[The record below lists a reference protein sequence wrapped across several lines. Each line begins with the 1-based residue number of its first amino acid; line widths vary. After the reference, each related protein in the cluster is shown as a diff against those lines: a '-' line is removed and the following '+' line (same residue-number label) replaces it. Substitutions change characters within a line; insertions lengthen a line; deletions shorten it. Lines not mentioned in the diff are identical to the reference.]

1 MPVFRHL
8 LVTAAS
14 VVAVA
19 ACVVGGLAAS
29 ASATP
34 AGQSRTAAVAA
45 AVANHSHA
53 SVDGAPGVAFHPT
66 GAAGLKA
73 AGECAGWATDAG
85 FANNGYYGGE
95 LTTAVAI
102 ALAESG
108 CNPAAC
114 LDDTHPSV
122 HCSQHSEPAGDDL
135 DRGAWQLNNQVPP
148 VVSDACAYSGPC
160 SANAA
165 YSLSGDGTYFA
176 LWVTYGNDTYAKDI
190 PLAQE
195 AVNALHAGTVA
206 STIIGS
212 CLGYAA
218 DKAGQKALL
227 ANCHAK
233 YSQSWQVSGETLR
246 THSGLCLTATSSR
259 HAAAVDLAR
268 CTRGNTL
275 QEWIAESA
283 AELYNPGAHRCLA
296 DTTPISRGGD
306 KPGVVIVATA
316 CSPTQGEGWFKP

>member
-1 MPVFRHL
+1 VI
-8 LVTAAS
+8 
-14 VVAVA
+14 AVA
-19 ACVVGGLAAS
+19 GSVLGGLAVS

-34 AGQSRTAAVAA
+34 AGRVPA
-45 AVANHSHA
+45 
-53 SVDGAPGVAFHPT
+53 GAPAARQTPATANGVRGVTFHPS

-73 AGECAGWATDAG
+73 AGECANWATDAG

-95 LTTAVAI
+95 LTTAVAV

-108 CNPAAC
+108 CDPALC
-114 LDDTHPSV
+114 LDDTHMSV
-122 HCSQHSEPAGDDL
+122 HCSQTSEPAGDEL
-135 DRGAWQLNNQVPP
+135 DRGAWQLNNKATP
-148 VVSDACAYSGPC
+148 VIQDKCAYSGPC
-160 SANAA
+160 SADAA
-165 YSLSGDGTYFA
+165 YSSVSGVGTYFA
-176 LWVTYGNDTYAKDI
+176 LWVSYANDQYAKQL

-206 STIIGS
+206 STVIGS

-233 YSQSWQVSGETLR
+233 WSQSWRVNGETLS
-246 THSGLCLTATSSR
+246 TVAGLCLTATSSR
-259 HAAAVDLAR
+259 HAAPVDLSK
-268 CTRGNTL
+268 CTRRNTM
-275 QEWIAESA
+275 QEWIAEPD

-296 DTTPISRGGD
+296 DTTPISAGGSL
-306 KPGVVIVATA
+306 PGVVIVATV